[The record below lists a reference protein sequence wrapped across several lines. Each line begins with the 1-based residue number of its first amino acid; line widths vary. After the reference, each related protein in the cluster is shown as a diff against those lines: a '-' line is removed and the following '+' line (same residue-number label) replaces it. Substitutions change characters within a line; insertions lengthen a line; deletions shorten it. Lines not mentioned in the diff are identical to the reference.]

1 MSAEEKKKKRLE
13 SRKRKMEAYIA
24 VAELNDTEKNK
35 KRKKEDVDVPVR
47 LHLETKVEKE
57 QKPQIFGEEFQ
68 MLKEKLKAR
77 KKMLQSSPYFRL
89 KSVGEDS
96 LLQQKKEER
105 VPLFMSD
112 LQALLTYCL
121 CGDKAPYWPHRWCTL
136 QKWNRLTNIVC
147 VILDGLSAGEL
158 ERSELPWISAN
169 LEMMEVVSPAS
180 YDSSVAADLAL
191 IPISNRQRNEL
202 IKSYGSLESAL
213 ENQEAVSTVKAWF
226 PVSRL
231 ETPASATSLKMKL
244 LLSAKQLIMENY
256 PISVP
261 GTGNKFD
268 SFSFTREE
276 YFEVHDG
283 SPLYSIDCEMCL
295 TDSGE
300 MELTRICVVDDKLE
314 VVYHSLV
321 KPFNNITNYLTQ
333 YSGITKPM
341 LEGVETRLSDVQA
354 ELRRILPGDCILVGQ
369 SLNSDLNALKMMH
382 PYVIDT
388 SVIFNITGERR
399 RKTKLSTLANI
410 FLNLDIQTAGKKGHS
425 PEEDAK
431 AAMSLVLKK
440 LEGGYNYGDV
450 LLGGEIPGIK
460 EANLP
465 AEVDDV
471 LSKDPVLKEALVSTL
486 SKSARVA
493 EKTVALTVTASS
505 EETYNKLENFKT
517 ELHLFQ
523 TGTDNK
529 EVLEKGKS
537 CAVEH
542 NLSITHFNLN
552 QVKESKRS
560 EKAEK
565 FCQEMFSHT
574 SANGLFLVIL
584 PGDKETNASAG
595 LKIIR
600 PPELDK

>member
-1 MSAEEKKKKRLE
+1 
-13 SRKRKMEAYIA
+13 
-24 VAELNDTEKNK
+24 
-35 KRKKEDVDVPVR
+35 
-47 LHLETKVEKE
+47 
-57 QKPQIFGEEFQ
+57 
-68 MLKEKLKAR
+68 
-77 KKMLQSSPYFRL
+77 
-89 KSVGEDS
+89 
-96 LLQQKKEER
+96 
-105 VPLFMSD
+105 
-112 LQALLTYCL
+112 
-121 CGDKAPYWPHRWCTL
+121 
-136 QKWNRLTNIVC
+136 
-147 VILDGLSAGEL
+147 
-158 ERSELPWISAN
+158 
-169 LEMMEVVSPAS
+169 
-180 YDSSVAADLAL
+180 
-191 IPISNRQRNEL
+191 
-202 IKSYGSLESAL
+202 
-213 ENQEAVSTVKAWF
+213 
-226 PVSRL
+226 
-231 ETPASATSLKMKL
+231 
-244 LLSAKQLIMENY
+244 
-256 PISVP
+256 
-261 GTGNKFD
+261 
-268 SFSFTREE
+268 
-276 YFEVHDG
+276 
-283 SPLYSIDCEMCL
+283 
-295 TDSGE
+295 

-354 ELRRILPGDCILVGQ
+354 ELRKTLPGDCILVGQ

-410 FLNLDIQTAGKKGHS
+410 FLNIDIQTAGKKGHS

-431 AAMSLVLKK
+431 AAMSL
-440 LEGGYNYGDV
+440 
-450 LLGGEIPGIK
+450 
-460 EANLP
+460 
-465 AEVDDV
+465 
-471 LSKDPVLKEALVSTL
+471 VLKEALVSTL

-565 FCQEMFSHT
+565 FCKEMFSHT
-574 SANGLFLVIL
+574 SANGLFMVIL
-584 PGDKETNASAG
+584 PGDKETNAAAG
-595 LKIIR
+595 L
-600 PPELDK
+600 